1 MPSSASERT
10 VGAEVMDWDKLRI
23 FHAVAQAGSFTRA
36 SEKLGLSQSA
46 LSRQIAALE
55 AELQTPLFHRHAR
68 GLVLTEDGELLYRTA
83 HEMEHRLAATRT
95 RLMDARQ
102 KPSGPLR
109 ITTTV
114 GLGTIWLT
122 PRVKEFIELYPDIQ
136 LHLLL
141 HDEELDLSRR
151 EADVAIR
158 LRRPVQP
165 DLIQRKLFSV
175 HHHIYAA
182 PSYIKAHGFPRTLD
196 ELDRHRI
203 LSFGPAPTYLA
214 SVNWLMH
221 VGRSANDPR
230 QPVLTLN
237 NVYGLR
243 RAVESGIGLA
253 ALPDYIVG
261 PDSPLVQVDIQNVEL
276 PYFDTYFVYP
286 SELKNSKRVRVFR
299 DFIVAEAR
307 GWKF

>member
-1 MPSSASERT
+1 MN
-10 VGAEVMDWDKLRI
+10 WDKLRI
-23 FHAVAQAGSFTRA
+23 FHAVARAGSLTKAAER
-36 SEKLGLSQSA
+36 LHMSQSA
-46 LSRQIAALE
+46 LSRQITALE
-55 AELQTPLFHRHAR
+55 EELQTVLFHRHAR
-68 GLVLTEDGELLYRTA
+68 GLVLTEEGEMLYRTA
-83 HEMEHRLAATRT
+83 HEMERRLAAART

-102 KPSGPLR
+102 KPYGPLR

-114 GLGTIWLT
+114 GLGSIWLT
-122 PRVKEFIELYPDIQ
+122 PRMKEFMEIYPDIQ
-136 LHLLL
+136 PNLLL
-141 HDEELDLSRR
+141 HDEELDLSTR

-182 PSYIKAHGFPRTLD
+182 PSYIKAHGFPRTLE
-196 ELDRHRI
+196 ELDEHRI
-203 LSFGPAPTYLA
+203 LSFGKAPAYLA
-214 SVNWLMH
+214 NVNWLMK
-221 VGRSANDPR
+221 VGRPAQRPR
-230 QPVLTLN
+230 APAMLLN

-243 RAVESGIGLA
+243 RAVEAGIGIA

-261 PDSPLVQVDIQNVEL
+261 PDSPLVQVDIRDVEL
-276 PYFDTYFVYP
+276 PYFDTYLVYP
-286 SELKNSKRVRVFR
+286 QELKASKRVRVFR

>member
-1 MPSSASERT
+1 MN
-10 VGAEVMDWDKLRI
+10 WDKLRI
-23 FHAVAQAGSFTRA
+23 FHAVARAGSLTKAAER
-36 SEKLGLSQSA
+36 LHMSQSA

-55 AELQTPLFHRHAR
+55 EELQTVLFHRHAR
-68 GLVLTEDGELLYRTA
+68 GLVLTEEGEMLYRTA
-83 HEMEHRLAATRT
+83 HDMERRLAAART

-102 KPSGPLR
+102 KPYGPLR

-122 PRVKEFIELYPDIQ
+122 PRMKEFMEIYPDIQ
-136 LHLLL
+136 PNLLL
-141 HDEELDLSRR
+141 HDEELDLSTR

-165 DLIQRKLFSV
+165 ELIQRKLFTV

-182 PSYIKAHGFPRTLD
+182 PAYIKAHGFPRTLE
-196 ELDRHRI
+196 ELDEHRI
-203 LSFGPAPTYLA
+203 LSFGKAPAYL
-214 SVNWLMH
+214 SNVNWLMK
-221 VGRSANDPR
+221 VGRPPQRPR
-230 QPVLTLN
+230 APAMLLN

-243 RAVESGIGLA
+243 RAVEAGIGIA
-253 ALPDYIVG
+253 ALPDYIVA
-261 PDSPLVQVDIQNVEL
+261 PDSPLVQVDIRDVEL
-276 PYFDTYFVYP
+276 PYFDTYLVYP
-286 SELKNSKRVRVFR
+286 QELKASKRVRVFR